1 MAPDVSAAPPFA
13 VRRGLHMPHDLRT
26 PRRTVLH
33 RSDLQ
38 TVVSCGVLSFHSCLS
53 RWWVWFIL
61 YLPLVITKDKVKTK
75 LVSLQYVHE
84 GMDLW
89 VEDLCLCFF
98 IKLLVIFYIV
108 GQNHTHMALCEQIYE
123 FFTWLVLFC
132 TFINIHQH
140 SSTFINRR
148 VNDVIITNLAENV
161 FVLIYTIFEKFI
173 YRGNNKRVAFDRL
186 KYSIPRTFDS

>member
-1 MAPDVSAAPPFA
+1 MFLQRPHLRFDGVYICRMTYVRQGEQSYIDQTYKPWYLVEYYRFIRVFPD
-13 VRRGLHMPHDLRT
+13 GGCDL
-26 PRRTVLH
+26 
-33 RSDLQ
+33 SY
-38 TVVSCGVLSFHSCLS
+38 
-53 RWWVWFIL
+53 I
-61 YLPLVITKDKVKTK
+61 LPLVFTKEKVKTK
-75 LVSLQYVHE
+75 LVSLQYVPE

-98 IKLLVIFYIV
+98 IKLLVILYIV